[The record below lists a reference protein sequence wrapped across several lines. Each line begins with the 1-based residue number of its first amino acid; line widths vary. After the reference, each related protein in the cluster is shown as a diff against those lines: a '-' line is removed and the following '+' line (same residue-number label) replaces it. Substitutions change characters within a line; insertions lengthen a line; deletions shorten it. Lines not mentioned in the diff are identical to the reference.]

1 MLDNVRNYFNK
12 INDGDEPQEVKMV
25 CIMERNIYDAE
36 KDKPILLVRE
46 DYAKD
51 VCKLLNKENER
62 DRYFYQ
68 IVNDNFFE

>member
-1 MLDNVRNYFNK
+1 MLDNVKNYFNK
-12 INDGDEPQEVKMV
+12 LNDNESQEVKMV
-25 CIMERNIYDAE
+25 CIMERHIYDAE

-68 IVNDNFFE
+68 IINENRFE

>member
-1 MLDNVRNYFNK
+1 MLDNVKNYFNK
-12 INDGDEPQEVKMV
+12 LNNDESQEVKMV

-68 IVNDNFFE
+68 IINENCFE

>member
-12 INDGDEPQEVKMV
+12 NNDGDEPQEVKMV

>member
-1 MLDNVRNYFNK
+1 MLDNVKNYFNK
-12 INDGDEPQEVKMV
+12 LNDNESQEVKMV

-68 IVNDNFFE
+68 IINENCFE

>member
-1 MLDNVRNYFNK
+1 MLDNVKNYFNK
-12 INDGDEPQEVKMV
+12 LNDDESQEVKMV

-36 KDKPILLVRE
+36 KDKPILLVRA

-68 IVNDNFFE
+68 IVNENCFE

>member
-1 MLDNVRNYFNK
+1 MLDNIKKYFDKVDN
-12 INDGDEPQEVKMV
+12 NEPQEIKMV
-25 CIMERNIYDAE
+25 YIIERNVYKAE
-36 KDKPILLVRE
+36 EDKMILMVRE

-68 IVNDNFFE
+68 IVSENFFE

>member
-1 MLDNVRNYFNK
+1 
-12 INDGDEPQEVKMV
+12 
-25 CIMERNIYDAE
+25 MERNIYDAE

-68 IVNDNFFE
+68 IINENCFE

>member
-1 MLDNVRNYFNK
+1 MLDNVKNYFNK
-12 INDGDEPQEVKMV
+12 LNDDESQEVKMV

-68 IVNDNFFE
+68 IVNENCFE